1 MKISNTSNKTKE
13 QLKKESKEFRQ
24 NRKKA
29 RGKIWN

>member
-1 MKISNTSNKTKE
+1 MKMSNTGNKTKD

-29 RGKIWN
+29 RGRVWN